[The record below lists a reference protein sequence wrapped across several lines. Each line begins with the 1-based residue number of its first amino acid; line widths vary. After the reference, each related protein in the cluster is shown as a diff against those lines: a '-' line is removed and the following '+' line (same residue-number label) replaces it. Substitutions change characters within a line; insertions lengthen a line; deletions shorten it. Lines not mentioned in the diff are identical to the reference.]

1 MIGNATSLG
10 TCDDESGA
18 VAAKGEGPV
27 EFMCRRCGACCRI
40 PDGICR
46 VSDAEI
52 SRISA
57 FLGMEET
64 DFISMETEVAPDR
77 KSLML
82 RNTPT
87 GACVWLDEESRCRIH
102 PVKPDKCRTFPFEWV
117 NADSD
122 SVCPSLAAL
131 ATADK

>member
-1 MIGNATSLG
+1 MTGKATGLDACG
-10 TCDDESGA
+10 GESGVA
-18 VAAKGEGPV
+18 AAKGETSV
-27 EFMCRRCGACCRI
+27 EFKCRCCGACCRI
-40 PDGICR
+40 PNGICR

-57 FLGMEET
+57 FLGMKEA

-82 RNTPT
+82 RNTPA

-117 NADSD
+117 NADSY
-122 SVCPSLAAL
+122 SVCPCLAAL
-131 ATADK
+131 ATAEK